1 MEHRE
6 VMQSEKSG
14 ENSRQESKLE
24 DRKGNQQN
32 TFTEGFRSGSWLKA
46 VQGKKILTKYDM
58 DIQMRDGVGSV
69 KGDFLKAPHIAKVHA
84 IVNMIWALSDKAQM
98 IDVYEI
104 NSTTMKFKVSSP
116 VTRNRIIRRAMW
128 NIAEIHVV
136 MAKWNVPMDM
146 FTWKG
151 LSFVSSP
158 VGTPVRLHPE
168 TEQSVNLKVAKIFVK
183 VDLSKEMPKS
193 MNFTF
198 QGKKTLGSKLVGS
211 AVRAEANETVGT
223 GLIKTGG
230 KKWEEISLGK
240 ACRTPSKQLEYGQV
254 SKMSKSRFSVISSEE
269 EEGKIM
275 ETHEG
280 VNVINKEEEEEE
292 DDIEEKKEEELEE
305 SELKSEEDKIYMR
318 QYLPRGSKNKHKFL
332 NWLRSQSF
340 QFGSL
345 IETRVKEGKA
355 AGIVDSVFQHWSF
368 DSFMANY
375 EHNNL
380 DRIWVIWGPSVRMTP
395 EIFCSFVYALNTM
408 EERRILWE
416 DLRNHKDSAMLRNKQ
431 WMVFG
436 DFNEILDG
444 REHSGND
451 INPYISADMRDFQEA
466 ASYCSLLD
474 MCSHGPDFTWC
485 NKKEEGL
492 ICKRLDRVLIND
504 VALHKL
510 RNNYSVFEAGGC
522 SDHLRCMIHLE
533 SEGQKKRRPYKFT
546 NVIATMEEFLP
557 TVEGYWKKTKKLFH
571 STSAMFRLGKKLK
584 GLKPSLRTLSKEKLG
599 QLPKETKEAYL
610 RLCEKQRETLQ
621 CPTPSAIKAERKALE
636 KWQKLADLEEEFYKQ
651 KSKLH
656 WMEVGDRNNRF
667 FSQCCKNQRS
677 KRCD

>member
-1 MEHRE
+1 MDSSGVLVAGKSSAIVTSAGVKSLVYGEGKE
-6 VMQSEKSG
+6 VE
-14 ENSRQESKLE
+14 
-24 DRKGNQQN
+24 
-32 TFTEGFRSGSWLKA
+32 T
-46 VQGKKILTKYDM
+46 
-58 DIQMRDGVGSV
+58 VGSV
-69 KGDFLKAPHIAKVHA
+69 MG
-84 IVNMIWALSDKAQM
+84 
-98 IDVYEI
+98 
-104 NSTTMKFKVSSP
+104 MK
-116 VTRNRIIRRAMW
+116 
-128 NIAEIHVV
+128 E
-136 MAKWNVPMDM
+136 
-146 FTWKG
+146 
-151 LSFVSSP
+151 
-158 VGTPVRLHPE
+158 TPR
-168 TEQSVNLKVAKIFVK
+168 
-183 VDLSKEMPKS
+183 KS
-193 MNFTF
+193 E
-198 QGKKTLGSKLVGS
+198 GSKSVGS
-211 AVRAEANETVGT
+211 VVRAEANETVGT

-230 KKWEEISLGK
+230 KKWEEISPGK

-254 SKMSKSRFSVISSEE
+254 SIMSKSRFSVLSSEE
-269 EEGKIM
+269 EEGEIM
-275 ETHEG
+275 ETQEG
-280 VNVINKEEEEEE
+280 VNVINKEEEEEGG
-292 DDIEEKKEEELEE
+292 IEEEKEEELEE

-368 DSFMANY
+368 MANY

-380 DRIWVIWGPSVRMTP
+380 GRIWVIWVPSVRMIPVFKSSQLITCSVMLEGKTE
-395 EIFCSFVYALNTM
+395 EILCSFVYALNTM

-451 INPYISADMRDFQEA
+451 IKPYISAGMRDFQEA

-485 NKKEEGL
+485 NKREEGL

-510 RNNYSVFEAGGC
+510 RNSYSVFEAGGC
-522 SDHLRCMIHLE
+522 SDHLRCRIHLE
-533 SEGQKKRRPYKFT
+533 PEGQKKRRSFKFT

-557 TVEGYWKKTKKLFH
+557 TVEGYWKETEKLFH
-571 STSAMFRLGKKLK
+571 STSAMFRLEKKLK

-599 QLPKETKEAYL
+599 QLPKKTKEAYL

-621 CPTPSAIKAERKALE
+621 CPTPSAIKAEGEALE

-667 FSQCCKNQRS
+667 FHNAAKIREVRNAIREILCSDGSIATTEEEIKKGS
-677 KRCD
+677 